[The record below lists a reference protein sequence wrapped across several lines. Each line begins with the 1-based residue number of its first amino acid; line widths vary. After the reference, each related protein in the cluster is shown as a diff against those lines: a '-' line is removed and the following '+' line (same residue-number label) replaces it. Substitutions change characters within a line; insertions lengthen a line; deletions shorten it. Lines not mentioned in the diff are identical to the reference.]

1 MNMNSSEAKGNRLLI
16 VEDDIALADVMQ
28 AFLKQEG
35 YRVTVLHSGEE
46 AVQVI
51 SEQQP
56 DLVILDWML
65 PGRDGLDICRAV
77 KGQSLQRILMLTAK
91 DDVLDQIIGLET
103 GADDYLVKP
112 VQPRLL
118 LARVRALLRRSLTE
132 PEPTDDGLTFGQL
145 SIQPKN
151 RQVIWQGEWL
161 ELTTNEFDLLWLLAS
176 HAGQVL
182 NRDDILAALR
192 GIGYDG
198 LDRSVD
204 LRISRLRKKLSDDP
218 HQPQRIK
225 TIWGKGYLFA
235 PDCWDETAP

>member
-1 MNMNSSEAKGNRLLI
+1 MSTSESDKRHIII
-16 VEDDIALADVMQ
+16 VEDDVALADVIQ
-28 AFLKQEG
+28 AFLEQQG
-35 YRVTVLHSGEE
+35 YRVSLLYSGER
-46 AVQVI
+46 AVQTI
-51 SEQQP
+51 LERQA

-65 PGRDGLDICRAV
+65 PGADGLDICREV
-77 KGQSLQRILMLTAK
+77 KGKSQQPILMLTAK

-118 LARVRALLRRSLTE
+118 LARVRALLRRPLTTQE
-132 PEPTDDGLTFGQL
+132 PIQEEGLQFGQL
-145 SIQPKN
+145 SIQPRN
-151 RQVIWQGEWL
+151 RQVIWCGQWL

-204 LRISRLRKKLSDDP
+204 LRISRLRKKLGDDP
-218 HQPQRIK
+218 QQPHRIK
-225 TIWGKGYLFA
+225 TVWGKGYLFA
-235 PDCWDETAP
+235 PDSWDSPPL